1 MARHR
6 WLSGGSGGSPRVSAW
21 SLNPAA
27 AAAAKSSMMTTH
39 TIGRSSS
46 YPAGVAAAKHN
57 GTSGGG

>member
-39 TIGRSSS
+39 TIGRSS
-46 YPAGVAAAKHN
+46 YPAGFAAADHN